1 MNEISMAVL
10 LILLT
15 VAAWCDVTSYR
26 IPNLLIG
33 IGLVVGLLIR
43 LSFGGVT
50 ELLPGLQGLL
60 VGIAVLLP
68 LYLLRGMGA
77 GDVKLMGLVGVFL
90 GPLHVLGALFG
101 TLLVGGVLSLLFAMH
116 IKKLNILLANVKQMM
131 VGAAFKLL
139 VRQMPTLE
147 ANAVSAGKLP
157 YGLAIGLGTAL
168 YLIWQQRYL

>member
-15 VAAWCDVTSYR
+15 VAAWCDVARYR
-26 IPNLLIG
+26 IPNVLIV
-33 IGLVVGLLIR
+33 IGLVVGILIR
-43 LSFGGVT
+43 LRLGGLAA
-50 ELLPGLQGLL
+50 LLPALQGLL

-90 GPLHVLGALFG
+90 GPLHVLGVLFA
-101 TLLVGGVLSLLFAMH
+101 TLVVGGVLSLLMAMH

-131 VGAAFKLL
+131 VGAAFKLFL
-139 VRQMPTLE
+139 RQMPTLD
-147 ANAVSAGKLP
+147 AHGVSAGKLP
-157 YGLAIGLGTAL
+157 YGVAIGLGTAL